1 MTCFLKKFLPY
12 IFLFFLATLNCQKIT
27 VIDSE
32 SKSGISSVLLYNND
46 KSISRLTNLKG
57 EVSIDIFKNQDTI
70 TFSHVSYEEQRIS
83 IDKLKSIKKIILTTN
98 SRGLDEVVLSVAR
111 NKQNIKTLSKKVSI
125 IDAKTVELE
134 NIKTSAE
141 MLYHAGGIHIQ
152 KSQSG
157 GGSPVIRGF
166 EANRV
171 LLVVDGVRMNNAIY
185 RSGHL
190 QNSITIDPNSLERI
204 EVIYGPSSVGYGSD
218 ALGGVVHFY
227 TKTPRINNSKFFNYY
242 KSVSYNLNN
251 KTKINNYSL
260 ELSTKKWASYTSYTK
275 SYFGDIIMGKNRRHG
290 YKNWGLVD
298 YYSRNRGNNYF
309 KNSTKNSNPNIQRN
323 TSYKQKDLIQ
333 KFNIITGENSNLIL
347 NFQYSKSSNISR
359 FDKMSEITENGEL
372 KYAQWY
378 YGPQQRLLSSIK
390 LNLGNKK
397 IFDNAS
403 LILSFQNIKESR
415 NSRRFNSLNLKSQA
429 EDLNIFSINTDFI
442 KKLNQINS
450 LAYGFEL
457 TNNKLSSVGKNLEI
471 ITNNNFIVERNI
483 SDGLSRYPGN
493 GSKYNSI
500 AAYFELRKKFNKKTN
515 LNIGSRYS
523 FVDISAEWDTDFL
536 MENQESFIFF
546 KQFHNFKLTNS
557 AITSSLGLS
566 HLINKFN
573 KISLNISSGF
583 RAPNI
588 DDIGKIRE
596 KSGILTVPNTNL
608 KPENAYT
615 IDLGYKSYNK
625 ALSYNMNLYYT
636 ILNRT
641 IVRDFFYDYNDD
653 STDDPITIIYD
664 DEEVLTMSNFNLGN
678 STIYGFN
685 FDFQYTINDLFN
697 LYGFINYTKG
707 DIVYNDYPMPS
718 IPPIYGSIKL
728 RFKKNN
734 FNMQLTYKFSQSKS
748 AEEYSFGGEDSLEE
762 TPHVY
767 ENGEIKYLGMP
778 KWGIFKLSSLFRVTK
793 KIKAQLLLDNIFD
806 IHYRE
811 FASGISSP
819 GRSLNLMLIFD

>member
-1 MTCFLKKFLPY
+1 
-12 IFLFFLATLNCQKIT
+12 
-27 VIDSE
+27 
-32 SKSGISSVLLYNND
+32 
-46 KSISRLTNLKG
+46 
-57 EVSIDIFKNQDTI
+57 
-70 TFSHVSYEEQRIS
+70 
-83 IDKLKSIKKIILTTN
+83 
-98 SRGLDEVVLSVAR
+98 
-111 NKQNIKTLSKKVSI
+111 
-125 IDAKTVELE
+125 
-134 NIKTSAE
+134 
-141 MLYHAGGIHIQ
+141 
-152 KSQSG
+152 
-157 GGSPVIRGF
+157 
-166 EANRV
+166 
-171 LLVVDGVRMNNAIY
+171 
-185 RSGHL
+185 
-190 QNSITIDPNSLERI
+190 
-204 EVIYGPSSVGYGSD
+204 
-218 ALGGVVHFY
+218 
-227 TKTPRINNSKFFNYY
+227 
-242 KSVSYNLNN
+242 
-251 KTKINNYSL
+251 
-260 ELSTKKWASYTSYTK
+260 
-275 SYFGDIIMGKNRRHG
+275 
-290 YKNWGLVD
+290 
-298 YYSRNRGNNYF
+298 
-309 KNSTKNSNPNIQRN
+309 
-323 TSYKQKDLIQ
+323 
-333 KFNIITGENSNLIL
+333 
-347 NFQYSKSSNISR
+347 
-359 FDKMSEITENGEL
+359 
-372 KYAQWY
+372 
-378 YGPQQRLLSSIK
+378 
-390 LNLGNKK
+390 
-397 IFDNAS
+397 
-403 LILSFQNIKESR
+403 
-415 NSRRFNSLNLKSQA
+415 
-429 EDLNIFSINTDFI
+429 
-442 KKLNQINS
+442 
-450 LAYGFEL
+450 
-457 TNNKLSSVGKNLEI
+457 
-471 ITNNNFIVERNI
+471 
-483 SDGLSRYPGN
+483 
-493 GSKYNSI
+493 
-500 AAYFELRKKFNKKTN
+500 
-515 LNIGSRYS
+515 
-523 FVDISAEWDTDFL
+523 
-536 MENQESFIFF
+536 MENQDSFIFF

-596 KSGILTVPNTNL
+596 NSGILTVPNTNL

-615 IDLGYKSYNK
+615 IDLGYNSYNK

-685 FDFQYTINDLFN
+685 FDFKYILNDSFN
-697 LYGFINYTKG
+697 LYGFVNYTKG

>member
-1 MTCFLKKFLPY
+1 MTYFLKKFLPY
-12 IFLFFLATLNCQKIT
+12 IFLFFLASLNCQEIT
-27 VIDSE
+27 VIDSD

-70 TFSHVSYEEQRIS
+70 TFSHVSYYEERIS
-83 IDKLKSIKKIILTTN
+83 MDKLKSLKKIILTAN

-152 KSQSG
+152 KSQAG

-260 ELSTKKWASYTSYTK
+260 ELSTRKWASYTSYTK

-290 YKNWGLVD
+290 HKNWGLVD

-323 TSYKQKDLIQ
+323 TSYRQKDLIQ

-378 YGPQQRLLSSIK
+378 YGPQQRLLSSLK

-457 TNNKLSSVGKNLEI
+457 TNNKLSSVGKNFEI
-471 ITNNNFIVERNI
+471 ITNNNLIIERNI
-483 SDGLSRYPGN
+483 NDGLSRYPGN

-500 AAYFELRKKFNKKTN
+500 AAYFELRKKFNEKTN

-596 KSGILTVPNTNL
+596 NSGILTVPNTNL

-615 IDLGYKSYNK
+615 IDLGYNSYNK

-641 IVRDFFYDYNDD
+641 IARDFFYDYNDD

-678 STIYGFN
+678 STVYGFN

-697 LYGFINYTKG
+697 LYGFVNYTKG

-748 AEEYSFGGEDSLEE
+748 ADEYSFGGEDSLEE

-778 KWGIFKLSSLFRVTK
+778 KWGIFTLSSLFRVTK
-793 KIKAQLLLDNIFD
+793 EIKAQLLLDNIFD